1 MPKFL
6 KLTENPV
13 NFLIYFL
20 LYTHICYLFNSF
32 IMLQWIIDLRYVQC
46 ILSGRSMFQN
56 LLQLYARKDMLSLV
70 SVKIT
75 HESTNNLKCVHM
87 LTAFFHTQYLHIA
100 SVLTNSNH
108 RWKGNCFEVQSPL
121 KFASFNLHQSL
132 HHIINTSVFKVP
144 SKILT
149 LKYKI
154 ISSP

>member
-20 LYTHICYLFNSF
+20 LYTHICYLFSSF
-32 IMLQWIIDLRYVQC
+32 IMLQWIIDLRNVQR

-56 LLQLYARKDMLSLV
+56 LLQLCARKDMLSLV

-87 LTAFFHTQYLHIA
+87 LTAFFHTQTCICTLLLCLPIQTIGEKVIALKFRIHSNLPPLISISLYITSLILLFSKFPVKYLH
-100 SVLTNSNH
+100 
-108 RWKGNCFEVQSPL
+108 
-121 KFASFNLHQSL
+121 
-132 HHIINTSVFKVP
+132 
-144 SKILT
+144 
-149 LKYKI
+149 
-154 ISSP
+154 